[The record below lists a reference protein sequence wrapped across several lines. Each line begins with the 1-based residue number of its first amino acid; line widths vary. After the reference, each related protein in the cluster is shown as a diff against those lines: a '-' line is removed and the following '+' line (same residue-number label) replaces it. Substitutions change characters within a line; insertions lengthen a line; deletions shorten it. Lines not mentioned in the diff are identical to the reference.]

1 MKARH
6 VILATM
12 SVVVGLNACGDINS
26 IKASLPTSVDT
37 LAIFALSGTPPD
49 YPSGLSF
56 LARQPVLVDGFA
68 VFDIAFDIDQ
78 AGNTIVYPV
87 KLVVAS
93 PGGSRP
99 VGLQVSPAPF
109 EQVTSAPKEGYQSD
123 TAVMI
128 HPGQTLIVQSAHN
141 YTNGDICQFALNP
154 NLFAKIA
161 VDSVNLV
168 TRTVHFRF
176 GLDPNCGFRSF
187 AEGIPT
193 N

>member
-6 VILATM
+6 VFLATM

-26 IKASLPTSVDT
+26 LKATLPTSVDS
-37 LAIFALSGTPPD
+37 LAVFALSGTPPD

-56 LARQPVLVDGFA
+56 LARQAVLVDGFA

-87 KLVVAS
+87 KLIVNT

-99 VGLQVSPAPF
+99 VGLQVLAAPF
-109 EQVTSAPKEGYQSD
+109 DQVTSAPKEGYQTD
-123 TAVMI
+123 TAVAL
-128 HPGQTLIVQSAHN
+128 HSGETLVVQSAHN
-141 YTNGDICQFALNP
+141 YTNGDLCQFALNP
-154 NLFAKIA
+154 NIFAKIA
-161 VDSVNLV
+161 VDSVNLA